1 MLNFLYGVLA
11 TWFLLGLGYSFW
23 WGSNNLYTLLMEIPG
38 GIIEILVEIVCFP
51 CIWFYKVFL
60 RHTIHP
66 VSFEVLAVKKII
78 EDSKRVFGNV
88 YFCHDKKAKAF
99 VNKIFFFRV
108 DTTFTNPNKPSSP
121 EGNFRIGVD
130 N

>member
-1 MLNFLYGVLA
+1 MLNFLYGVLV

-23 WGSNNLYTLLMEIPG
+23 WGDKNLYTLLMEIPG
-38 GIIEILVEIVCFP
+38 GIIQIFVEVVCFP
-51 CIWFYKVFL
+51 FIWFYKVFL

-66 VSFEVLAVKKII
+66 VSFEVLKVKKII
-78 EDSKRVFGNV
+78 DDSTRIFGNV

-99 VNKIFFFRV
+99 VNRIFFFRV
-108 DTTFTNPNKPSSP
+108 NPTFTNPNKPSSP